1 MYPLAIIAILLG
13 LLATFS
19 FVEPQT
25 SLRNH
30 SERALAVNFCIY
42 RTAVSDYVRTH
53 PDIASVPANAIE
65 LPTGYRSIRNWQAR
79 ISGGY
84 CYVYGEASQD
94 EVFAIRELMGN
105 SVLIGRNVNS
115 RLKALPVDWNYT
127 IPFGLFHTPGAAVTV
142 KRFLSAARA
151 VFSL

>member
-19 FVEPQT
+19 FVEPQA

-65 LPTGYRSIRNWQAR
+65 LPTGYRSIRNWQRKQFPEEKPRPLIVATILAMLVAALAWTAGWIAYR
-79 ISGGY
+79 IW
-84 CYVYGEASQD
+84 
-94 EVFAIRELMGN
+94 F
-105 SVLIGRNVNS
+105 GRT
-115 RLKALPVDWNYT
+115 Y
-127 IPFGLFHTPGAAVTV
+127 
-142 KRFLSAARA
+142 
-151 VFSL
+151 

>member
-19 FVEPQT
+19 FVEPQA

-30 SERALAVNFCIY
+30 SERARAVNFCIY

-115 RLKALPVDWNYT
+115 RLSPSGIAVAASIPAGNVVSIVSLP
-127 IPFGLFHTPGAAVTV
+127 
-142 KRFLSAARA
+142 
-151 VFSL
+151 